1 MIDIDEDTRLR
12 LRMLKKSEEKL
23 SALRLGPN
31 SPFRMAADAGL
42 LGDIRQLKCE
52 VFDAL
57 RAQIDDPMYEMRKRI
72 KSIESVLEEAKAA
85 ERDGKGDLYS
95 DDGETVACL
104 QREWA
109 SLINEVREHD
119 KGHP

>member
-1 MIDIDEDTRLR
+1 MIDIDEDTRLK
-12 LRMLKKSEEKL
+12 LRMLKNSEAKL
-23 SALRLGPN
+23 SALRLGGD

-57 RAQIDDPMYEMRKRI
+57 RAQIDDPMYEKRKRI
-72 KSIESVLEEAKAA
+72 KEIESVQEEAKAA
-85 ERDGKGDLYS
+85 EREGR
-95 DDGETVACL
+95 GEILHDQDETLARL
-104 QREWA
+104 AREWA